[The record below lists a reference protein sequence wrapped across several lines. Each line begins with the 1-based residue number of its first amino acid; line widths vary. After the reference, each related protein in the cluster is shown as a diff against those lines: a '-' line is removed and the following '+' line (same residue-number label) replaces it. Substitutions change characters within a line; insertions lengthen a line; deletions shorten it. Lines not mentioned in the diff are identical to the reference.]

1 MEIKK
6 FIKYKGEKIPYVNTP
21 LMREEIWSLR
31 DNYDRFIINDVR
43 RGTAEFYSGDPI
55 NKNYIL
61 DIDFKHV
68 FYAISSIYAI
78 YKFYQAKRKVKNVV
92 PDIRKKVERN
102 IEEFEETLNGWSI
115 KEEKKKEQP
124 EA

>member
-21 LMREEIWSLR
+21 LTREEMWTLK
-31 DNYDRFIINDVR
+31 DNYERFIINDVR
-43 RGTAEFYSGDPI
+43 RGTAEFYKGDPI
-55 NKNYIL
+55 NKTYLL
-61 DIDFKHV
+61 DFNFKHV

-78 YKFYQAKRKVKNVV
+78 YKFYQTKRKVENVV
-92 PDIRKKVERN
+92 PDLRKKVAKN
-102 IEEFEETLNGWSI
+102 ADSFHETLDGWSI
-115 KEEKKKEQP
+115 KEEPEDQP